1 MSAPNGFDATA
12 TALPGGGHIPSTP
25 IHVQQGGNPNASSDD
40 GKNEILKK
48 YGLDPGGIID
58 DVIDQPTKNAF
69 LEQYLSGACSFDSG
83 DSIIL
88 KKNCW
93 AVSAVIRALIKHDL
107 NDYNSDSAPAPDA
120 TAAPAATATAAPAA
134 AAAPAVKGGG
144 FKTRKRRA
152 NRKL

>member
-25 IHVQQGGNPNASSDD
+25 IHVQQGGSGSTNSSSS
-40 GKNEILKK
+40 NNNSEILKI
-48 YGLDPGGIID
+48 YGMGPGGIID
-58 DVIDQPTKNAF
+58 DDIDQPTKNAF
-69 LEQYLSGACSFDSG
+69 LEQYLSGACSIDSG

-107 NDYNSDSAPAPDA
+107 NDYNSDSVAVAASDA
-120 TAAPAATATAAPAA
+120 VENTPVASPPI
-134 AAAPAVKGGG
+134 KGGG